1 MYQMGCTIDVSLVC
15 INFLIK
21 LHSENQDYWSLLF
34 LKETRQTTLQL
45 FTFWG
50 REAPPTMQSDVGVG
64 RPLQACK
71 VMVYKVMKLKLNGP
85 SPSMTYFLK
94 TFFIRRRQKDYLFY
108 FYERRKGSKPI
119 SFEEVMI
126 YKTDYCDL
134 RILSITSLC
143 FYTINKGQY
152 NFFTLFTK
160 FTK

>member
-1 MYQMGCTIDVSLVC
+1 MAIETPSIFRFCKKKRKRCDLHCITCSLCMQSDEKVTMYQMGCTIDVSLVC

-94 TFFIRRRQKDYLFY
+94 TFFIRRR
-108 FYERRKGSKPI
+108 
-119 SFEEVMI
+119 
-126 YKTDYCDL
+126 
-134 RILSITSLC
+134 
-143 FYTINKGQY
+143 
-152 NFFTLFTK
+152 
-160 FTK
+160 